1 VSLRAAFAEASEGPN
16 GEKLVKR
23 SDASE
28 TDGALPFTGSWETAV
43 DPLAS
48 RAIAKG
54 LTDPESVNVVDMWPQ
69 IPTEATKWVWK
80 HKALDVD
87 ELTPSTLSHAMQH
100 GLLGVA
106 FLPAKVSSKAVKAA
120 VHKTLIAALQQR
132 TASRKV
138 LVAQDVSEEQLPE
151 LFNHVTFFTVN
162 SATHPEWS
170 DEMGMADQLALP
182 NFVVIDQHRKI
193 IYEDEALKAQLKAAW
208 YGEAAAGAAADEAA
222 VRSIFTLLARI
233 DDKTAPKRFMT
244 QMAWAAF
251 LLLELPYMTRA
262 QEMLGVSATE
272 FVLVFGVVIVLSIVL
287 IAAIMAPA
295 PDHAKYEAEYK
306 RLQELQRQQQRPAAA
321 GAGKAQGTVVAKAA
335 QVELL
340 RRRAQEADAKAE

>member
-43 DPLAS
+43 DPLAVKAVA
-48 RAIAKG
+48 RG
-54 LTDPESVNVVDMWPQ
+54 LTDPESVNVFDMWPQ
-69 IPTEATKWVWK
+69 IPNEAKEWVWK

-87 ELTPSTLSHAMQH
+87 ELTGSSLTHAMQH
-100 GLLGVA
+100 GLVGVA
-106 FLPAKVSSKAVKAA
+106 TLPAKVSSKAVKAA

-132 TASRKV
+132 TASRKA
-138 LVAQDVSEEQLPE
+138 LVAQGVPEEQLSE

-182 NFVVIDQHRKI
+182 NFVVIDQHRKLF
-193 IYEDEALKAQLKAAW
+193 YEDEALKAQLKAAW
-208 YGEAAAGAAADEAA
+208 YGEAAAGAAAADEAA
-222 VRSIFTLLARI
+222 VRSIVALLARI

-244 QMAWAAF
+244 RMAWAAT

-262 QEMLGVSATE
+262 QEMLGVSAAE

-287 IAAIMAPA
+287 IAAILAPA
-295 PDHAKYEAEYK
+295 ADHAKYGAEYK
-306 RLQELQRQQQRPAAA
+306 RLQEVQRQQQLPAGG
-321 GAGKAQGTVVAKAA
+321 GAGKAQGTANRDRHRILP
-335 QVELL
+335 QYQQRGL
-340 RRRAQEADAKAE
+340 